1 MALDDDIRILG
12 KVNLFEPLTA
22 EQLRLLA
29 FGAER
34 LTLRAGRELFR
45 EDQIADC
52 AYVVVSGEISLFQQS
67 ATGSHHLY
75 TAKAGSIIG
84 ELALIAETQRLN
96 RARAETETE
105 VLRLNRSVF
114 RRILEEYPEVAI
126 ALHKYVS
133 EGLIKLVSQI
143 EKIAPQLDGKD

>member
-12 KVNLFEPLTA
+12 KVDLFEPLTA

-52 AYVVVSGEISLFQQS
+52 AYVVVSGEISLFEQN
-67 ATGSHHLY
+67 TKGSHHLY
-75 TAKAGSIIG
+75 TAKSGSIIG
-84 ELALIAETQRLN
+84 EFALITETQRSN
-96 RARAETETE
+96 RARAETESE

-114 RRILEEYPEVAI
+114 RRILEEYPEIAV
-126 ALHKYVS
+126 ALHQYVS
-133 EGLIKLVSQI
+133 EGLIKLVSEL
-143 EKIAPQLDGKD
+143 EKIAPQLDEQD